1 MNTNTNTNGNTTT
14 TTKNTKE
21 EKSMNTTTTK
31 NTTTNNNTN
40 GGKSAMNT
48 TTTNNNIISVI
59 TFVSVARKNEKC
71 LVWDIRNALSEN
83 NHDSLLS
90 LCKAWVVMLDGN
102 DTTTDQ
108 KVVGLVSELVKVAYA
123 GKYASIKERKD
134 GKTACLDVITSGRVK
149 AWLYTIRR
157 NGYKALS
164 VVDTHATERPEEKA
178 VKSKDSKKKVVMTE
192 QEFAQ
197 YMEWKKASEKAC

>member
-14 TTKNTKE
+14 TN
-21 EKSMNTTTTK
+21 
-31 NTTTNNNTN
+31 TNNMN
-40 GGKSAMNT
+40 GGKNMNT
-48 TTTNNNIISVI
+48 NNSNVISVI

-71 LVWDIRNALSEN
+71 LVWDIRKALTEN
-83 NHDSLLS
+83 NHDNLLS
-90 LCKAWVVMLDGN
+90 FCKAWVVMLDGN

-108 KVVGLVSELVKVAYA
+108 KVVGMVNELLKVAYS

-178 VKSKDSKKKVVMTE
+178 VKAKDSKKKVVMTE

-197 YMEWKKASEKAC
+197 FMEWKKASEKAC